1 MRQAAPA
8 GAAAA
13 GPAQPDSL
21 LDLHGQVAF
30 VSGAGQGAGRAIAL
44 MLARNGAGGVAVN
57 DFAGERAE
65 AVATEIRTLG
75 VPAVAVPAD
84 VGDLDAVRGALAQAQ
99 ALGPVTLLVNNA
111 GNAGPAQQMR
121 PTPLFWETDA
131 ADWDRFLR
139 TNLQGV
145 LNCCHAA
152 LPVMVAQQRGRIV
165 TIVSD
170 AARTGEARLS
180 VYAAAKAG
188 AAGFMRSIAKEAGR
202 YNVTANC
209 VSLSTLE
216 PALDEPAK
224 SAFLASEQ
232 ARAHVARYSIRRF
245 GQPDD
250 VAAMVL
256 FLCSDAAGWIT
267 GQTYPVN
274 GGYSAAL

>member
-57 DFAGERAE
+57 DFVSERAE
-65 AVATEIRTLG
+65 AVVAEIRTLG

-84 VGDLDAVRGALAQAQ
+84 VGNLDAVRGAFAQAQ

-121 PTPLFWETDA
+121 PTPLFWETDP

-245 GQPDD
+245 GSPDD